1 MSDSVERIK
10 ERLGIADVVSS
21 YLKLERAGQNFK
33 ARCPFHNEKTPSFF
47 VSPSRGTY
55 HCFGCNRGGDQ
66 FSFVEEIEGIPFL
79 EALKLLADR
88 AGVALTREDPKRK
101 TERERAFLV
110 LQSATEYFASQLKTH
125 TEARE
130 YLQERGLTSETV
142 ESFKLGF
149 APAGWRNVKER
160 LAGLGFGEDDIERA
174 GLIIRSPK
182 DQKQTYDR
190 FRGRIMFPIE
200 DGSGRVIGFS
210 GRVFGTAD
218 ETEAKY
224 INSPQTVLFD
234 KSRALYGYSRAKDEM
249 RKENRV
255 VLVEGQIDVL
265 LSHQAGFKNTVGVSG
280 TALSPEHLRMMK
292 RMADQLVMAFDA
304 DTAGIAAGARAYK
317 LAIEEGFNVTLAEL
331 PEGMDPADLVV
342 RDPSLWQKAL
352 EGARHVIEV
361 YLERISKTADR
372 RAQAVS
378 LSREVLPLVA
388 RIPSRTESAH
398 FIRLASS
405 LLNLKEDAL
414 WEDLEKIR
422 SAGGDEVAPE
432 SYVLPKRTR
441 REMIMEK
448 VVGSM
453 FWQDKL
459 GAAETSGIPGKSDDD
474 AERFRT
480 LVGDEVWK
488 RFIELPKDDRE
499 RMAFE
504 AELYYGGVEDVK
516 KVTQDLL
523 DNLEIEI
530 LRDEL
535 VASIEKLRAS
545 ERQDDER
552 EIKKHLERCRDL
564 SLRLSAMK
572 ATIKA

>member
-1 MSDSVERIK
+1 MSDSVEKIK
-10 ERLGIADVVSS
+10 ERLGIVDVVSS

-66 FSFVEEIEGIPFL
+66 FSFVEEVEGIPFL

-101 TERERAFLV
+101 TERDRALAA
-110 LQSATEYFASQLKTH
+110 LSAATEYYESQLEANSDVKT
-125 TEARE
+125 
-130 YLQERGLTSETV
+130 YLHERGLTPLTTG
-142 ESFKLGF
+142 SFRLGF
-149 APAGWRNVKER
+149 APGGWRNMKER
-160 LAGLGFGEDDIERA
+160 LIRLGFSEDDVERA

-182 DQKQTYDR
+182 DPKQTYDR
-190 FRGRIMFPIE
+190 FRSRIMFPIE

-210 GRVFGTAD
+210 GRIFGVTD
-218 ETEAKY
+218 ESEAKY
-224 INSPQTVLFD
+224 INSPQSILFD
-234 KSRALYGYSRAKDEM
+234 KSKALYGYSRAKDEM

-292 RMADQLVMAFDA
+292 RMTDNLVTAFDA
-304 DTAGIAAGARAYK
+304 DSAGIAAGARAYK

-331 PEGMDPADLVV
+331 PEGMDPADLVL
-342 RDPSLWQKAL
+342 RDPSLWRKAL
-352 EGARHVIEV
+352 DGARHVIEV
-361 YLERISKTADR
+361 YLERISKVVDR
-372 RAQAVS
+372 RVQAVS

-422 SAGGDEVAPE
+422 STTGDEIQPE
-432 SYVLPKRTR
+432 SYALPKRTR
-441 REMIMEK
+441 KEMIMERIA
-448 VVGSM
+448 GSM
-453 FWQDKL
+453 FWQ
-459 GAAETSGIPGKSDDD
+459 GKMGD
-474 AERFRT
+474 AGESPEGEDVVRFRT
-480 LVGDEVWK
+480 LIGEEIWK
-488 RFIELPKDDRE
+488 RFFTLPKDDCE

-504 AELYYGGVEDVK
+504 AELYYDGVGNPG
-516 KVTQDLL
+516 KVIQDLL
-523 DNLEIEI
+523 NNLEIEM

-535 VASIEKLRAS
+535 VVSIERLRAS
-545 ERQDDER
+545 EREDDER
-552 EIKKHLERCRDL
+552 EIKKYLERCRDL

-572 ATIKA
+572 EAIEV